1 MQDLWRLSAADIAAL
16 IRSKKVSAKEAATAA
31 LARLDAVN
39 PKINAVVDHRPA
51 DVLAEAAA
59 IDAAIARGE
68 DAGPLAG
75 VPVTVKVNIDQEG
88 FATTNGLKLQR
99 DVIARSNSP
108 VIDNLRKAGAVILG
122 RTNCPAF
129 SYRWFTTN
137 LIHGDTKNPRDP
149 GITPGGSSGGAGAA
163 VAAGIGH
170 IAHGTDIAGSIRYP
184 AYACGVHGLRPT
196 VGRVAAF
203 NAALP
208 ERTIG
213 PQICAVSGPLAR
225 TIGDLRIALA
235 AMSGEGRARSLVG
248 AGAAGRPGDA
258 EARRAVPPSRRPR
271 DRAEVKAAVADAG
284 KRLERAGWMVEEIET
299 TPPLREAADLQ
310 TKLWLGDGYEAQLA
324 AAEREGDPGALACL
338 RGNRPKVF
346 PFDALRLESA
356 DAARDADAR
365 MAAVLREL
373 CRAADAGI
381 RRTAVPRSSRPQGRG
396 LLRAGMAGAAAADRH
411 SLHGAA
417 RANGLHRTG
426 RARSRRRSGGLR
438 PLPRGS
444 LPCSPARRS
453 RPAERRRRRSIRPAE
468 QKTLNREHDG
478 GIYDFTAQSL
488 AGEDVPLKRFEGQVL
503 LIVNTASACGFTPQY
518 KGLEQLHRDFS
529 PRGFSVLGFPCNQFG
544 GQEPGDAKQIE
555 HSARAIMTSPFR
567 CSPRSTSMAARRI
580 RCSTI

>member
-1 MQDLWRLSAADIAAL
+1 MQDLWRLPAADIAGL
-16 IRSKKVSAKEAATAA
+16 VKSKKISAKEAALAA

-39 PKINAVVDHRPA
+39 PSINAVVDHRPQ

-59 IDAAIARGE
+59 IDAAIMRGE
-68 DAGPLAG
+68 ELGPLAG

-99 DVIARSNSP
+99 EVIARSNSP

-137 LIHGDTKNPRDP
+137 LVHGDTKNPRDA

-196 VGRVAAF
+196 VGRIAAF

-213 PQICAVSGPLAR
+213 PQISAVSGPLAR

-235 AMSGEGRARSLVG
+235 AMSGKDVRDPWWVPAPLEGPVMPKRAALCLQPDG
-248 AGAAGRPGDA
+248 L
-258 EARRAVPPSRRPR
+258 ETF
-271 DRAEVKAAVADAG
+271 AEVKAAVADAG
-284 KRLERAGWMVEEIET
+284 KRLERAGWVVEEIET

-338 RGNRPKVF
+338 RGNRAKVF
-346 PFDALRLESA
+346 PFDADAFSKALTRRATLTREWLQFFESYPVLLMPVSGELPFPDGLDMRDEA
-356 DAARDADAR
+356 SFARVWRAQLAQIAIPFMGLPALTVSTGLVGKVPVGVQIVSGR
-365 MAAVLREL
+365 YREDL
-373 CRAADAGI
+373 C
-381 RRTAVPRSSRPQGRG
+381 
-396 LLRAGMAGAAAADRH
+396 L
-411 SLHGAA
+411 
-417 RANGLHRTG
+417 
-426 RARSRRRSGGLR
+426 
-438 PLPRGS
+438 
-444 LPCSPARRS
+444 
-453 RPAERRRRRSIRPAE
+453 
-468 QKTLNREHDG
+468 K
-478 GIYDFTAQSL
+478 
-488 AGEDVPLKRFEGQVL
+488 AGEAIEAG
-503 LIVNTASACGFTPQY
+503 GTPPAPI
-518 KGLEQLHRDFS
+518 DPIS
-529 PRGFSVLGFPCNQFG
+529 
-544 GQEPGDAKQIE
+544 
-555 HSARAIMTSPFR
+555 
-567 CSPRSTSMAARRI
+567 
-580 RCSTI
+580 